1 MPGKDHTFTTLWAAI
16 GLPALTMLFGIQIL
30 RALFPLLLYVLGD
43 RMGWTAIGIG
53 ALALLVFTLGFLAE
67 LFRRLLGSRVLLIVT
82 VAGVAIV
89 RLALQLWPD
98 APLAYLILSIIGAVC
113 FVLFF
118 PVYLA
123 ALRPCPP
130 PEMVKFGYGLE
141 LGLLLAILLNGLYN
155 TYEFNWQPGV
165 ANAVTALGL
174 VLLQVSCL
182 ARVLSQLPPTPQD
195 QDAPFKSALPWAM
208 IGPFIFLQLLVFLNL
223 AQLSASAG
231 WQLPITLALATVAG
245 LVGLGAA
252 GFVASRGMGL
262 IGVLV
267 ASAILLTLALMANNA
282 PWSTA
287 VTLILSQGILGGLLM
302 LVLLNTRGG
311 DGRAH
316 TIRNITIANGMGWL
330 LLVIFIFLYYAGY
343 QLPLFPNTVLP
354 PAAALLIILAALA
367 ASRQLP
373 SEGRQTPPFVFRGT
387 LLLVVV
393 AAAIVVFKYVTWSTP
408 TAVTPSGGPVRVM
421 TYNLHNGVNPWG
433 QLNLEALARAIEAQ
447 NPDVV
452 ALQEV
457 SRGWIINGS
466 TDMLQWLGQRLGMPY
481 VWNPTEGDTWGNA
494 IFSRYPIIASEAH
507 ALPPDDL
514 LLHRGFILAQIDI
527 GAAAPLNIIDT
538 HYHHLEE
545 DSGIRV
551 VQSQAIL
558 AFWQERPTTLLV
570 GDLNAGPDSPEMIM
584 LHDAGFIDAITA
596 AGIIPG
602 YTYSSTNPDR
612 RLDYIWYTADLT
624 AANVLITTD
633 TASDHLGVAATIS
646 ME

>member
-1 MPGKDHTFTTLWAAI
+1 MSSKDHTVTGLWAAI

-43 RMGWTAIGIG
+43 RIGWTAIGIG
-53 ALALLVFTLGFLAE
+53 ALALLVFTLSFLAE
-67 LFRRLLGSRVLLIVT
+67 LFRRLLGSRVLLIVSA
-82 VAGVAIV
+82 AGVAIV
-89 RLALQLWPD
+89 RLALQVWPD

-130 PEMVKFGYGLE
+130 AEMVRFGYGLQ
-141 LGLLLAILLNGLYN
+141 LGLLLTVLFNGLYN
-155 TYEFNWQPGV
+155 TYEFNWQPGM
-165 ANAVTALGL
+165 ANALIALAL
-174 VLLQVSCL
+174 ILLQVGCL
-182 ARVLSQLPPTPQD
+182 AGVLSQRPPTPQD
-195 QDAPFKSALPWAM
+195 ARFKSALPWAM
-208 IGPFIFLQLLVFLNL
+208 IGPFIFLQLLIFLNL
-223 AQLSASAG
+223 AQLSAIAG
-231 WQLPITLALATVAG
+231 WQLPTTFALATMAG
-245 LVGLGAA
+245 LVGLGMA
-252 GFVASRGMGL
+252 GFVAARGMGL
-262 IGVLV
+262 VGVLV
-267 ASAILLTLALMANNA
+267 AGALLLTLVLITNNA

-287 VTLILSQGILGGLLM
+287 AALILGQGLLGGLLM
-302 LVLLNTRGG
+302 LVLVNTRSG

-316 TIRNITIANGMGWL
+316 SIRNFTIANGIGWL
-330 LLVIFIFLYYAGY
+330 LFVIFIFLYYAGY
-343 QLPLFPNTVLP
+343 QLPLFPNTILP
-354 PAAALLIILAALA
+354 PAAMLLVVLSALA

-373 SEGRQTPPFVFRGT
+373 PEGRQNPPFVFRGT

-393 AAAIVVFKYVTWSTP
+393 AAAIVVFKYVTWGTP
-408 TAVTPSGGPVRVM
+408 TAVTPNGNTARVM

-433 QLNLEALARAIEAQ
+433 QLNLEALARAIEVQ

-494 IFSRYPIIASEAH
+494 IFSRYPIIASQAN
-507 ALPPDDL
+507 ALPPEDL

-527 GAAAPLNIIDT
+527 GAATPLNIIDT

-558 AFWQERPTTLLV
+558 AFWQERPSTLLM

-602 YTYSSTNPDR
+602 DTYPSTNPDR

-624 AANVLITTD
+624 AADVLITTD

-646 ME
+646 MEE